1 MTRQY
6 EAVYIFDS
14 ALDESAID
22 KHLDRFHALLKSKD
36 NPEPIKNTNHW
47 GKRTLAYPINGK
59 EVGSYVVVQLATDP
73 PLLPEFERL
82 VKLEES
88 AIRYQLVLNEGEL
101 PAAVPYPAPGSDDE
115 SRERPARPGSQKA
128 SADAPKAAAETA
140 DAPAEAT
147 DAPAAAPEATDA
159 PAAAPEATDAP
170 AAAEPD
176 APEAKEG
183 DA

>member
-6 EAVYIFDS
+6 EAVYVFDS
-14 ALDESAID
+14 ALDEAAIN
-22 KHLDRFHALLKSKD
+22 KHLDRFHALLKSKE
-36 NPEPIKNTNHW
+36 NPEPIQNTNHW
-47 GKRTLAYPINGK
+47 GKRTLAYPIKGK
-59 EVGSYVVVQLATDP
+59 EIGYYVVVQLATDP

-115 SRERPARPGSQKA
+115 SRERPRPGSQNA
-128 SADAPKAAAETA
+128 SAEAAAAPAAPKA
-140 DAPAEAT
+140 DAPAAT
-147 DAPAAAPEATDA
+147 
-159 PAAAPEATDAP
+159 
-170 AAAEPD
+170 AEPD
-176 APEAKEG
+176 APAAEAEAKAPEGKEG

>member
-14 ALDESAID
+14 ALDEGAID

-59 EVGSYVVVQLATDP
+59 EVGYYVVVQLATDP

-101 PAAVPYPAPGSDDE
+101 PAPVPYPAPGSDDE
-115 SRERPARPGSQKA
+115 SRERPGKLAAQPA
-128 SADAPKAAAETA
+128 PAEAAEAPKAEAETA
-140 DAPAEAT
+140 DAPAVPAEA
-147 DAPAAAPEATDA
+147 AT
-159 PAAAPEATDAP
+159 PK
-170 AAAEPD
+170 
-176 APEAKEG
+176 AKEG